1 MPNTPFH
8 LRFGSLYVPLLLE
21 GKRIAVWGYG
31 REGRAALRYLR
42 RIFPNQTLTVF
53 CNADEALQIAEQ
65 GDRFITCAHD
75 PDAAALSAFDVVIK
89 SPGISKYRAEAL
101 AAQAKG
107 TRFIGGTALWF
118 AAHPGARTVC
128 VTATKGKSTVSALIA
143 HLLRAAGHRTAL
155 VGNIGLP
162 LLETMDWQEQPEFW
176 VIEMS
181 SYQTFEAVRPEVA
194 VMLNFFPEHLDWHGS
209 EPAYFNDK
217 SALITQSKARH
228 VVLNFESP
236 RVAALAD
243 GLQSAV
249 HWFNAESGWHSR
261 GPMLYR
267 RHAAVL
273 DMREL
278 PMPGQHNA
286 GNVCAALTAI
296 EALGLDA
303 AALAP
308 AAKQFRPLPHRLQTL
323 GEQGGIRYINDSI
336 STTPFA
342 SMAALECFSKEPVAI
357 LVGGYDRGLDWQAFV
372 EFVATH
378 PPRAIVCMGQNGP
391 RIAERLRAVA
401 NPRFALHEAADLP
414 EAVQHAQAAL
424 PEGGVLLLS
433 PGAPSFGVYADYV
446 ARGRHFAEIAGFDPN
461 AISAI
466 PGLGLG

>member
-8 LRFGSLYVPLLLE
+8 LRFGSLYVPLSLE

-42 RIFPNQTLTVF
+42 RQLPSQTLTVF

-65 GDRFITCAHD
+65 GDRNISCAHD
-75 PDAAALSAFDVVIK
+75 PDAAALSAFDVVVK

-101 AAQAKG
+101 AAQANG

-118 AAHPGARTVC
+118 AAHPGVRTIC

-162 LLETMDWQEQPEFW
+162 LLETMDWREQPEFW

-181 SYQTFEAVRPEVA
+181 SYQTFEAVQPEVA

-209 EPAYFNDK
+209 EQAYFSDK
-217 SALITQSKARH
+217 SALITHTKPSHA
-228 VVLNFESP
+228 VLNAQAP

-243 GLQSAV
+243 GLHSHV
-249 HWFNAESGWHSR
+249 HWFNADSGWHSR
-261 GPMLYR
+261 GHRLYR
-267 RHAAVL
+267 RNAAVL

-278 PMPGQHNA
+278 PMPGEHNA

-296 EALGLDA
+296 DALGLDA

-323 GEQGGIRYINDSI
+323 GEHGGIRYVNDSI

-342 SMAALECFSKEPVAI
+342 SMAALDCFSESPVAI
-357 LVGGYDRGLDWQAFV
+357 LVGGYDRGLDWD
-372 EFVATH
+372 EFAAYVAAK
-378 PPRAIVCMGQNGP
+378 PPKAIICMGQNGP
-391 RIAERLRAVA
+391 RIAERLRAIA
-401 NPRFALHEAADLP
+401 NPGFALHEAANLQQ
-414 EAVQHAQAAL
+414 ALQQAQAAL
-424 PEGGVLLLS
+424 TEGGVLLLS
-433 PGAPSFGVYADYV
+433 PGAPSFGAYADYV
-446 ARGRHFAEIAGFDPN
+446 ARGKHFAELAGFDPN
-461 AISAI
+461 AISQI